1 MSAER
6 GQRTQQVSVI
16 NEYMIMC
23 VCVCVSS
30 EVLASL
36 KSMIPS
42 CKPLLR
48 FFTVFENVC
57 KLSL

>member
-16 NEYMIMC
+16 NEYVIM
-23 VCVCVSS
+23 CVCVSS